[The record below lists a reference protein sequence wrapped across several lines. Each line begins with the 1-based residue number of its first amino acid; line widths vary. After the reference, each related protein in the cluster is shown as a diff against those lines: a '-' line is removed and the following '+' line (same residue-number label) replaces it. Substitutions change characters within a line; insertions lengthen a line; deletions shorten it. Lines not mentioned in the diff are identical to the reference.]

1 MKAEFKKKHDHFE
14 ERFIFQ
20 KEQKWIYI
28 QYTRGETE
36 NGAYILRNEAN
47 SVLDYLTKFFNKNH
61 VSEEIRTEVTNYLN
75 SGEENI
81 QKSLQ
86 EFINYL
92 LTTLYVTITAGITLG
107 FIIFGGYK
115 GGNSLDQTLNLY
127 PTLTIIGVLG
137 GLVIGGIIC
146 YLMFY
151 KYLKSPNEKK
161 QDSKQKKTEKNKEK
175 TVEWPVID
183 VTFDEVV
190 KVVRRFSEQ
199 LPKGVYRTILVSEDY
214 SIDFKQ
220 LAHLLKGI
228 PSKSFY
234 MSKETYDIF
243 EEKDKNI
250 PPIIDKVQKAVDQYV
265 KEQKKYPMLPYDPLR
280 RVNYYLLIQEHY
292 LDQIPEIELYIT
304 DYDGLISHH
313 KPKKKQAGK

>member
-1 MKAEFKKKHDHFE
+1 MKAEFKKKHDLVE

-36 NGAYILRNEAN
+36 KGAYILRNEAN
-47 SVLDYLTKFFNKNH
+47 SVLDYLTQFFNENH